1 MQFIAALQPVNE
13 TEDSFIENA
22 AVFLGIRNSEVTR
35 GFTSLEMNGVLR
47 RNRKG
52 SSVIP
57 DLLADYLLGLAS
69 VEEDGRPTEFA
80 DEVFESFES
89 SHFGNLLKN
98 LAVLDWRITQRDDSS
113 RLLDKIWARLSD
125 RFRSQ
130 DARERLHTLRSLEQ
144 VAGYLPERIH
154 QLIRIAMDEPAATSN
169 VYNLYRITHERILEA
184 LPAFLGL
191 TIYHEATGQD
201 AFERLW
207 QLAQHKTQAVSNRA
221 QRTLKE
227 AIGYGVDKDLLLN
240 ARVLSIVERFA
251 MEPAAYEGQF
261 TPLDLLDEL
270 MVREIDHTENVGSS
284 FVNSVHSINNETV
297 GSLRQR
303 VFRKLEEF
311 LASDNVRVAFSAA
324 KSLGKIVS
332 VFIPMRR
339 DQPSEEEKTW
349 HDAERNQA
357 LDIIQQRINCGAL
370 ALPTVWRIRMSLQ
383 TTADDERPSAAIRAR
398 AQAMLGSLSLPE
410 MFCVFHVLCTDEWG
424 YNTQE
429 DGFYTVSDRRRAE
442 ESSAMAERVDS
453 QVSGAGRSGAYH

>member
-1 MQFIAALQPVNE
+1 
-13 TEDSFIENA
+13 
-22 AVFLGIRNSEVTR
+22 
-35 GFTSLEMNGVLR
+35 
-47 RNRKG
+47 
-52 SSVIP
+52 
-57 DLLADYLLGLAS
+57 
-69 VEEDGRPTEFA
+69 
-80 DEVFESFES
+80 
-89 SHFGNLLKN
+89 
-98 LAVLDWRITQRDDSS
+98 
-113 RLLDKIWARLSD
+113 
-125 RFRSQ
+125 
-130 DARERLHTLRSLEQ
+130 
-144 VAGYLPERIH
+144 
-154 QLIRIAMDEPAATSN
+154 
-169 VYNLYRITHERILEA
+169 
-184 LPAFLGL
+184 
-191 TIYHEATGQD
+191 
-201 AFERLW
+201 
-207 QLAQHKTQAVSNRA
+207 
-221 QRTLKE
+221 
-227 AIGYGVDKDLLLN
+227 
-240 ARVLSIVERFA
+240 

-370 ALPTVWRIRMSLQ
+370 AVPTVWRIRKSLQ

-442 ESSAMAERVDS
+442 ESSAIAELTRKYPAPADQVRTIESLIRSGGDRRERPRVGRFVYFSSLRRSRVPFGVLRTSVAEDNSKLRHVAGLAIRAWRSTDQQSTSACARAFIGVPNDYHGSVGGAGGQLRSRPAERKC
-453 QVSGAGRSGAYH
+453 